1 MMFDPKTILRPLYEA
16 KPISSIAERL
26 RRLALSSAIALT
38 AGLSAFSISAS
49 AAPEIG
55 TSAGV
60 RGEVFV
66 TTSGAQRKVQV
77 REAIRLQDE
86 VLTKEDS
93 ALQIL
98 LLDRSTFT
106 VGQNCRRTIDRFVY
120 DPSTDSGQV
129 SARVARG
136 AFRFMSG
143 RIGQQPPPNAS
154 VATPS
159 ATIGIR
165 GTFFEGVVGEDAVA
179 LAQLGGIDT
188 SNASLDAASLVIL
201 RGPGRRRNTLDTA
214 GIIDIS
220 NGRSASVRASISSR

>member
-1 MMFDPKTILRPLYEA
+1 MFDPKTILRPLYEA

-66 TTSGAQRKVQV
+66 TTSGAQRKAQV

-106 VGQNCRRTIDRFVY
+106 VGQNCRLTIDRFVY

-143 RIGQQPPPNAS
+143 RIGQQNPTNAS

-179 LAQLGGIDT
+179 LAQLGGHEDRIIGLADE
-188 SNASLDAASLVIL
+188 
-201 RGPGRRRNTLDTA
+201 RTA
-214 GIIDIS
+214 GGIADIDDARRVERVTTPAGAAQNDEARRI
-220 NGRSASVRASISSR
+220 